1 MEFVEPEDD
10 PQPYRSPLPPDDR
23 VWLHPSEVGLHRAA
37 PTSHRRQLWT
47 VGLMS
52 ALAASLLT
60 TGLAVVAGSLLDQGN
75 GSGTVRNTVLAAPL
89 PGAQDGVVDVAAR
102 LRPAIVQVK
111 VDKGRT
117 GSGSGFIF
125 RSDGHILTNAH
136 AIEGG
141 TSVTVVLSNGREVEA
156 SVVGS
161 DAASDTAVLKIEDGP
176 YPVAQLGTTTDL
188 KVGQQ
193 AVAIGSPLG
202 LAGGPSV
209 TAGVVSAL
217 HRTVRSRNGTQA
229 LADMIQ
235 TDAPI
240 APGSS
245 GGALLDGKGDVI
257 GVTTAV
263 AITDTGNDG
272 FGFAIPIDAARF
284 AADQLI
290 GTGKV
295 TNVWMGVECSD
306 LDGATAQVLNV
317 PGGTMVDG
325 VRSDSPAEHAGV
337 TTRDVIVAIDGR
349 PVTSLGMLLVMLR
362 EHHPGDV
369 VTLDVVRNKAHRSM
383 AVTIAERPPGS

>member
-1 MEFVEPEDD
+1 MEFVEPEDE

-23 VWLHPSEVGLHRAA
+23 VWRHPSEVGLMRA
-37 PTSHRRQLWT
+37 PSTSRRQLWA
-47 VGLMS
+47 VGVMS
-52 ALAASLLT
+52 ALAASLLS

-75 GSGTVRNTVLAAPL
+75 GTGTLRSTVL
-89 PGAQDGVVDVAAR
+89 PGPTAVRDGVVDVAER
-102 LRPAIVQVK
+102 LRPAIVQLK

-117 GSGSGFIF
+117 GSGSGVIF

-136 AIEGG
+136 VIEGG
-141 TSVTVVLSNGREVEA
+141 TTVTVVLSNGRELEA
-156 SVVGS
+156 SVIGS
-161 DAASDTAVLKIEDGP
+161 DAASDTAVVKIDDGP
-176 YPVAQLGTTTDL
+176 YPVARLGTTAEL

-217 HRTVRSRNGTQA
+217 HRTVRSRTSAQA

-245 GGALLDGKGDVI
+245 GGALLDSQGAVI
-257 GVTTAV
+257 GITTAV
-263 AITDTGNDG
+263 AITDTGNEG

-290 GTGKV
+290 SAGKV

-306 LDGATAQVLNV
+306 LDGVTAVDLNV

-325 VRSDSPAEHAGV
+325 IRAGSPAEHAGLAA
-337 TTRDVIVAIDGR
+337 RDVIVAINGR
-349 PVTSLGMLLVMLR
+349 AVTSVGMLMVMLR
-362 EHHPGDV
+362 EHPPGDV
-369 VTLDVVRNKAHRSM
+369 VSIDVVRDRAHRTM